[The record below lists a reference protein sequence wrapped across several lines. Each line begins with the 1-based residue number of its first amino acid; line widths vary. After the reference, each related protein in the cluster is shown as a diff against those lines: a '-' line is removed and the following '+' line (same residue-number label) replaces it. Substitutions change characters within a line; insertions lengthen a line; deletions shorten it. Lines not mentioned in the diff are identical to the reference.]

1 MVSGDWP
8 MNSILDTSKLV
19 GRKHLGGSA
28 TEYVTLNKSLN
39 FPETS
44 FSIYN
49 MKRPSVLL
57 L

>member
-1 MVSGDWP
+1 